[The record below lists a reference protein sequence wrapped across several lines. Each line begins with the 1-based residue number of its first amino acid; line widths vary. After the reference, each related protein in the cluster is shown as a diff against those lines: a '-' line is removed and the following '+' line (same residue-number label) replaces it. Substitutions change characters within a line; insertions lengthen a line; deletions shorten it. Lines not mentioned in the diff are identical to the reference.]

1 MMMGL
6 WSLWAKWSAV
16 GKSRLFATCPRQAPR
31 FAGGFFASEL
41 STKSIAL
48 FLVSV
53 RQLVRPWGHQARG
66 RARSAAPIFL
76 GEPERLL
83 GPISPHFARMGD
95 EMSSNQT
102 ESFVGIDVAK
112 NTLDLRLEPVGESL
126 HVAYDDAGIAAIRK
140 RLLTL
145 SPTLIVMEATGG
157 LETRLACELA
167 ACGLPVAVIN
177 PRQARDFAKATGQ
190 LAKTDQVDAAVLAHF
205 ACAIRPPVRVQKDA
219 DTCDLDDL
227 VTRRRQL
234 IAMRVQET
242 LRLGSAES
250 TALQKNLKK
259 HIAWLDKQITS
270 LDGDLTKRLRTS
282 DAWRTKDDLLQGI
295 PGVGAVTSVTLL
307 AKCPELGQL
316 NRREIAKLTGVAP
329 LANDSGKHR
338 GKRFVW
344 GGRADVRS
352 VLYMATVSAIR
363 CNPAIKTFADRLKQ
377 AGKPAKVVIVACM
390 RKLLT
395 IMNAMVKNNAPW
407 TAKTA

>member
-1 MMMGL
+1 MN
-6 WSLWAKWSAV
+6 
-16 GKSRLFATCPRQAPR
+16 
-31 FAGGFFASEL
+31 
-41 STKSIAL
+41 
-48 FLVSV
+48 
-53 RQLVRPWGHQARG
+53 
-66 RARSAAPIFL
+66 
-76 GEPERLL
+76 
-83 GPISPHFARMGD
+83 
-95 EMSSNQT
+95 SNQM
-102 ESFVGIDVAK
+102 ELFVGIDVAK

-126 HVAYDDAGIAAIRK
+126 HVAYDDSGIAEIRK
-140 RLLTL
+140 SLLAL

-190 LAKTDQVDAAVLAHF
+190 LAKTDRVDAAVLCAF
-205 ACAIRPPVRVQKDA
+205 ARAIRPAVRVLKDA
-219 DTCDLDDL
+219 DTRDLDDM
-227 VTRRRQL
+227 VSRRRQL

-242 LRLGSAES
+242 LRLGSADS
-250 TALQKNLKK
+250 KALQKSLKK
-259 HIAWLDKQITS
+259 HIAWLDKQIVG
-270 LDGDLTKRLRTS
+270 LDGDLTKRLRAS
-282 DAWRTKDDLLQGI
+282 DAWRAKDNLLQGI

-344 GGRADVRS
+344 GGRADVRT
-352 VLYMATVSAIR
+352 VLYMATVSAIS
-363 CNPAIKTFADRLKQ
+363 CNPAIKAFADRLKQ

-395 IMNAMVKNNAPW
+395 IMNAMLKNNAPW

>member
-1 MMMGL
+1 MN
-6 WSLWAKWSAV
+6 
-16 GKSRLFATCPRQAPR
+16 
-31 FAGGFFASEL
+31 
-41 STKSIAL
+41 
-48 FLVSV
+48 
-53 RQLVRPWGHQARG
+53 
-66 RARSAAPIFL
+66 
-76 GEPERLL
+76 
-83 GPISPHFARMGD
+83 
-95 EMSSNQT
+95 SNQI

-126 HVAYDDAGIAAIRK
+126 HVAYDDVGMAEIRQRLIALA
-140 RLLTL
+140 
-145 SPTLIVMEATGG
+145 PTLIVMEATGG

-190 LAKTDQVDAAVLAHF
+190 LAKTDQVDAAVLCAF
-205 ACAIRPPVRVQKDA
+205 ARAIRPAVRALKDA
-219 DTCDLDDL
+219 DTRDLDDL

-250 TALQKNLKK
+250 KVLQKNLKK
-259 HIAWLDKQITS
+259 HITWLDKQIAD
-270 LDGDLTKRLRTS
+270 LDGDLTKRLRAS
-282 DAWRTKDDLLQGI
+282 DVWRAKDDLLQSI
-295 PGVGAVTSVTLL
+295 PGVGKVTTVTLL

-316 NRREIAKLTGVAP
+316 NRREIAKLSGVAP

-344 GGRADVRS
+344 GGRADVRA
-352 VLYMATVSAIR
+352 VLYMAAVSAIR
-363 CNPAIKTFADRLKQ
+363 CNPAIKAFADRLKQ
-377 AGKPAKVVIVACM
+377 AGKPVKVVIVACM

>member
-1 MMMGL
+1 M
-6 WSLWAKWSAV
+6 
-16 GKSRLFATCPRQAPR
+16 
-31 FAGGFFASEL
+31 
-41 STKSIAL
+41 
-48 FLVSV
+48 
-53 RQLVRPWGHQARG
+53 
-66 RARSAAPIFL
+66 
-76 GEPERLL
+76 
-83 GPISPHFARMGD
+83 
-95 EMSSNQT
+95 

-112 NTLDLRLEPVGESL
+112 NTLDLRLEPAGESL
-126 HVAYDDAGIAAIRK
+126 LVVYDDLGIAEIRQ
-140 RLLTL
+140 RLVAMA
-145 SPTLIVMEATGG
+145 PTLIVTEATGG

-190 LAKTDQVDAAVLAHF
+190 LAKTDRVDAAVLCAF
-205 ACAIRPPVRVQKDA
+205 ARAIRPAVRAVKDV
-219 DTCDLDDL
+219 DTRDLDDM
-227 VTRRRQL
+227 VSRRRQL

-242 LRLGSAES
+242 LRLGSAKS
-250 TALQKNLKK
+250 KTLQKNLQK
-259 HIAWLDKQITS
+259 HIAWLDKQIAG
-270 LDGDLTKRLRTS
+270 LDGDLTKRLRAS
-282 DAWRTKDDLLQGI
+282 DAWRAKDNLLQGI

-344 GGRADVRS
+344 GGRADVRA

-363 CNPAIKTFADRLKQ
+363 CNPAIKAFADRLKQ

-395 IMNAMVKNNAPW
+395 IMNAMLKNNAPW